1 MKSPRLVLLAGAL
14 VLAGCAR
21 RESRTAETLP
31 PVRVQAVAVQREALS
46 VVVETSGTVRAV
58 QRAAIAAKV
67 PGTIAT
73 LPVALG
79 RHVSA
84 GEILLTLSAD
94 EVAARV
100 AQVRAQLTQIEREL
114 VRERTLQSSGAGTAE
129 AVKSLEDRAAQTQ
142 AVLREAEALLGYTT
156 IRAPFDGVIARK
168 YVEAGDYAAPGAPLL
183 QFDGREAF
191 EIEVG
196 LPESLGA
203 PLAVGTA
210 LEIEIAGAPAR
221 FRATIAEL
229 SSAADATARTITAKL
244 AVSRGAKVRPGQF
257 VRVFVPGAPASV
269 LLVPTGA
276 VSLFGQMER
285 VFTVGE
291 NHRASLRLVKT
302 GAGHGDR
309 IEIVSGLD
317 ATDRIVVAPP
327 ATLRDGQPLDLVP

>member
-1 MKSPRLVLLAGAL
+1 MKSRGLVLLAAL

-21 RESRTAETLP
+21 RESHTTEPLP
-31 PVRVQAVAVQREALS
+31 PVRVQAVAVQREAWPA
-46 VVVETSGTVRAV
+46 VVETSGTVRAV

-67 PGTIAT
+67 AGTIAT
-73 LPVALG
+73 LPVTLG
-79 RHVSA
+79 QRVNA

-94 EVAARV
+94 ELAARV
-100 AQVRAQLTQIEREL
+100 AQARAQLAQIEREL
-114 VRERTLQSSGAGTAE
+114 GRERTLQSSGAGTAD
-129 AVKSLEDRAAQTQ
+129 AVKALEDRVAQMQ
-142 AVLREAEALLGYTT
+142 AVLREFDTLLGYATV
-156 IRAPFDGVIARK
+156 RAPFDGVIARK

-196 LPESLGA
+196 VPESLGA
-203 PLAVGTA
+203 PLTVGTA
-210 LEIEIAGAPAR
+210 LEIEITGAPAR
-221 FRATIAEL
+221 LRAMVVEL

-244 AVSRGAKVRPGQF
+244 AVPGGATVRPGQF
-257 VRVFVPGAPASV
+257 VRVFVPGAPTSV
-269 LLVPTGA
+269 LLVPTGT

-291 NHRASLRLVKT
+291 NRRASLRLVKT
-302 GAGHGDR
+302 GARHGDR

-317 ATDRIVVAPP
+317 ATDRVVVAPP